1 MSAGRFIQFFIYKHR
16 QILFVII
23 VSFSIFIGAV
33 TSMGN
38 DVSTNV
44 NSEQL
49 EPSLETESKD
59 DLEKGEEAA
68 AREGEKSNEGEVKEE
83 VDDSE
88 EYSDYPKNFIIPR
101 GTCDPRP
108 PAMIFSE

>member
-1 MSAGRFIQFFIYKHR
+1 MSAGLFIQFFIHKHR
-16 QILFVII
+16 HLLFVI
-23 VSFSIFIGAV
+23 VVFFSIFIGAAA
-33 TSMGN
+33 SMGN

-44 NSEQL
+44 NNEQL
-49 EPSLETESKD
+49 EYSLETESKD
-59 DLEKGEEAA
+59 AFEEGEEAA
-68 AREGEKSNEGEVKEE
+68 SYEDGKNNEEGSPEE

>member
-1 MSAGRFIQFFIYKHR
+1 MSAGRFIQIFIQKHR
-16 QILFVII
+16 QLLFVTI
-23 VSFSIFIGAV
+23 VFFSIFIRAV

-49 EPSLETESKD
+49 GPSPETESKD
-59 DLEKGEEAA
+59 ALEEGEEAA
-68 AREGEKSNEGEVKEE
+68 SHEDGKNNEEGSPEE

-88 EYSDYPKNFIIPR
+88 EYSDYPKNFIVPR

>member
-1 MSAGRFIQFFIYKHR
+1 MSAGLFIHKHR
-16 QILFVII
+16 QLLFVIV

-49 EPSLETESKD
+49 EPSPETESKD
-59 DLEKGEEAA
+59 ALEQGEEAVS
-68 AREGEKSNEGEVKEE
+68 REDGKNNEEGSQEE

>member
-1 MSAGRFIQFFIYKHR
+1 MSSKSLIKHLKKIHK
-16 QILFVII
+16 QLLFVTI

-44 NSEQL
+44 NSEKS
-49 EPSLETESKD
+49 EPSIETESKD
-59 DLEKGEEAA
+59 VLE
-68 AREGEKSNEGEVKEE
+68 EGEVAASHEDGKNNEEEGKEE

-88 EYSDYPKNFIIPR
+88 QYSDYPKNFIVPR

-108 PAMIFSE
+108 PAIIFSE

>member
-1 MSAGRFIQFFIYKHR
+1 MSAGRFIQFFIHKHR
-16 QILFVII
+16 QLLFVTI
-23 VSFSIFIGAV
+23 VFLTIFIGAV
-33 TSMGN
+33 TSMCN

-44 NSEQL
+44 NNEQL
-49 EPSLETESKD
+49 GSSLETESKD
-59 DLEKGEEAA
+59 ALEEGEEAA
-68 AREGEKSNEGEVKEE
+68 SYEDGKNNEEESPEE